1 MKKISQE
8 INVEVIEY
16 GGEELTI
23 DFDKNLVYKRDIEN
37 DWVQAG
43 TWDPNTELPILM

>member
-23 DFDKNLVYKRDIEN
+23 DFDKNLVYKK
-37 DWVQAG
+37 
-43 TWDPNTELPILM
+43 T